1 MYLQKIVSLLDKL
14 TPEELIEL
22 KSLIDQQVK
31 DKHIEDLGKRK
42 DKRVKVTTTA
52 TCIVE
57 REKEF
62 FVKEHKIIIV
72 EMSLQGIVFRI
83 STAIYKNDLLCI
95 SFRSPSS
102 GVAKYIDCQALRIK
116 ELTVKDKFIFEVA
129 AKSVDKK
136 TVKAYKDMLNK
147 RG

>member
-22 KSLIDQQVK
+22 KDLVDQQIK
-31 DKHIEDLGKRK
+31 NKYIGDLGKRK
-42 DKRVKVTTTA
+42 DKRVKVTTKA
-52 TCIVE
+52 TCIIE

-83 STAIYKNDLLCI
+83 STAIYKNDLLSI
-95 SFRSPSS
+95 SFRSPTSRIE
-102 GVAKYIDCQALRIK
+102 KHINCQALRIK
-116 ELTVKDKFIFEVA
+116 ELKVRGKFIFEVA